1 MVAVLVIGMMVGLGL
16 VGFLD
21 DFLKTRKQRSL
32 GLGGWS
38 KIAGQVI
45 VGTVFAVFAILPE
58 FPDENGLTPAS
69 TLHLVRPRHPVAR
82 PVRVGPGHRRRSC
95 SCSG

>member
-1 MVAVLVIGMMVGLGL
+1 MVGVLVIGMMGGMGL

-45 VGTVFAVFAILPE
+45 IGSIFAVLAVSEVFR
-58 FPDENGLTPAS
+58 DENGLTP
-69 TLHLVRPRHPVAR
+69 
-82 PVRVGPGHRRRSC
+82 G
-95 SCSG
+95 